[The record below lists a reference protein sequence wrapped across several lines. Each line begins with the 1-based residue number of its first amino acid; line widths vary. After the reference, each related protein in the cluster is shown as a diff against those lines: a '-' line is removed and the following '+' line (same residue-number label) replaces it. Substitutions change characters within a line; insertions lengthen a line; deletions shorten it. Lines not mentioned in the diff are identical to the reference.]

1 MAEVERTPIRKNNKV
16 VLPRVS
22 PKLIELCK
30 WKKIDQ
36 VNQMLDEG
44 ESPGQV
50 HKWIV
55 KHGFKISHPLIY
67 EYAKMRRKCLVD
79 GISIDHM
86 VGIAGKPLFNKND
99 VLTQSSH
106 DKLKSEIDALDLLIQ
121 GGYKTL
127 QEWADRPIT
136 PAVMMAAIKL
146 KNDLTDGNHG
156 FLTNFGM
163 EHLRDIENTKYSL
176 IIDHLL
182 SYIPEDK
189 RKEAVS
195 KIAQIEDAYY
205 QTTEYYEEYLRA
217 SGEYSEEEIQKKVE
231 KWLKERHTTAV

>member
-1 MAEVERTPIRKNNKV
+1 MAEVERTPIRKNNRV

-44 ESPGQV
+44 ELPGHV

-55 KHGFKISHPLIY
+55 KHGFKISPPLIY
-67 EYAKMRRKCLVD
+67 EYARMRKKCLVD

-86 VGIAGKPLFNKND
+86 VGIAGKPLFNKQD
-99 VLTQSSH
+99 ALTKSTH
-106 DKLKSEIDALDLLIQ
+106 DKLKSEMDALDLLIQ
-121 GGYKTL
+121 GGYNTL
-127 QEWADRPIT
+127 QEWADRPI
-136 PAVMMAAIKL
+136 PPSVMMAAIKL

-176 IIDHLL
+176 IIDHLV
-182 SYIPEDK
+182 SYIPVEL
-189 RKEAVS
+189 REEAVS
-195 KIAQIEDAYY
+195 KIAQIEDSYY
-205 QTTEYYEEYLRA
+205 QTTEYYEEYLKA
-217 SGEYSEEEIQKKVE
+217 SGEYSEEEIKKKVDDWI
-231 KWLKERHTTAV
+231 KSRHNTPV